1 MNNLIIYDFDDT
13 LFPSYSYVSH
23 ILKIQNVKAF
33 QIIDDLIYELLE
45 YSLTFGDVMILSDG
59 DIGWLYEVLS
69 HIPKTNKLIDE
80 KIPLISTV
88 VYYED
93 LFRKDV
99 HLYKLNYIRENIN
112 IDDYD
117 VILNIGDG
125 QNELRASIELF
136 KEYGNKIKH
145 ISLIYRSSLK
155 EWKEENIKLKNELV
169 KDLINSD
176 KQKYVFEREI
186 IDEDL
191 DKPTDI

>member
-33 QIIDDLIYELLE
+33 QIIDDLIYDLLE

-80 KIPLISTV
+80 RIPLISTV

-99 HLYKLNYIRENIN
+99 HLYKLNYIKENIN